1 MIMRLPCFCPV
12 ELKCPGVHILRNKEA
27 VAMVKKGK
35 KQDAAEKITEEKKEG
50 DAVKDFKIGST
61 RIRLCDDFCR
71 DKTPADIEAILA
83 RISRRAQAQLA
94 VQQQS

>member
-1 MIMRLPCFCPV
+1 
-12 ELKCPGVHILRNKEA
+12 
-27 VAMVKKGK
+27 MVKKGK